1 MWGAIPNPFPSARLR
16 RPIGHLPSLLP
27 LFLLVSFAAASQQ
40 PKAHP
45 VAIDEKDAGS
55 TEACLSCHEGLVKTK
70 VVHPAVKDVGCAACH
85 EVKTDGT
92 STTISLLA
100 QGSELCFVCHEE
112 IKNRI
117 ATAKVKH
124 GLLEVGACTDCH
136 DPHGSNQE
144 RLLKEPV
151 KALCESCH
159 ADVVAEKKYIHR
171 PVETSC
177 VLCHDAHASDFSK
190 HLHAGLN
197 NLCLECH
204 GPKAL
209 SIARGEGPVALFN
222 GHVSLPAKPFEQ
234 IRWLRLDSEGKRG
247 HPFPNHP
254 VFSSS
259 AANHTVFPS
268 PGDSKGEINCL
279 SCHLPHAANGSP
291 DLLVTEKA
299 DSSVL
304 CVRCH
309 G

>member
-1 MWGAIPNPFPSARLR
+1 MWGVFPSPFPSTRSG
-16 RPIGHLPSLLP
+16 RPIGHLLL
-27 LFLLVSFAAASQQ
+27 LLLLCLTAAGQQ

-45 VAIDEKDAGS
+45 VPIDEKDAGS
-55 TEACLSCHEGLVKTK
+55 SEACLSCHERLVKTQ
-70 VVHPAVKDVGCAACH
+70 VVHLVVKDVGCAACH
-85 EVKTDGT
+85 EVNTDGT
-92 STTISLLA
+92 NTTVSLVA

-112 IKNRI
+112 MKNRI
-117 ATAKVKH
+117 ASAKVKH

-159 ADVVAEKKYIHR
+159 ADVIAEKKFIHR
-171 PVETSC
+171 PLHTSC
-177 VLCHDAHASDFSK
+177 VLCHDPHASDFPK

-209 SIARGEGPVALFN
+209 SIVQGQGPVVLFN
-222 GHVSLPAKPFEQ
+222 GQVSLPAKPFED
-234 IRWLRLDSEGKRG
+234 IRWLRLDIEGKRG

-254 VFSSS
+254 VFS
-259 AANHTVFPS
+259 PQ
-268 PGDSKGEINCL
+268 GDSKAEINCL